1 MVLWWQTGNEAPA
14 GVIITTALLS
24 RKKNHDF
31 GTCVLDLIRRCVLQV
46 FSRIAIM
53 SRGELVFCGQ
63 PEEMV
68 TFFGQCG
75 YECPEYCNPFDI
87 YGTAASLS
95 NRPLCHRRPE
105 RCCNVQ
111 QLTSPLWTHAI
122 ASGRQP
128 HSAAC
133 RRSLRPTRG
142 LRSTRT
148 CWRKPSRACSG
159 QTSPPSPL
167 RTKSRPTAP
176 PSFRFCSGTA
186 AA

>member
-1 MVLWWQTGNEAPA
+1 M
-14 GVIITTALLS
+14 ALLS
-24 RKKNHDF
+24 RKKLVF
-31 GTCVLDLIRRCVLQV
+31 FISPVFQV

-68 TFFGQCG
+68 NFFGQCG

-95 NRPLCHRRPE
+95 NRPLCHRHPE
-105 RCCNVQ
+105 RCCHVQ
-111 QLTSPLWTHAI
+111 QLTSPLWTHAT
-122 ASGRQP
+122 ASGRQQR
-128 HSAAC
+128 SAAC
-133 RRSLRPTRG
+133 RRSPRPIRA

-148 CWRKPSRACSG
+148 CWRKQSRACSG